1 MSVKSL
7 AICPSGSGGMY
18 LFAGTI
24 NTGNGGGIWR
34 RALSEMIFVTTTLT
48 AQALAGSQ
56 ALEVESINGFNIGDD
71 IKINPGGPNE
81 ETNTI
86 TGFGSLL
93 LQTPLQFDHSVG
105 EIVLNLT
112 PTSVEE
118 NNSSVLSDYVL
129 FNNYPNPFNPST
141 KVKYQIPKISF
152 VTIKVYDVLGNE
164 VENLVN
170 EEKPVGTYEVE
181 WSGSGLPSGVYF
193 YQLRAGEFV
202 ETKKM
207 VLIK

>member
-7 AICPSGSGGMY
+7 AICPSGPGGMY
-18 LFAGTI
+18 LLAGTI
-24 NTGNGGGIWR
+24 NTGTGGGIWR
-34 RALSEMIFVTTTLT
+34 RALSEMILVTTTLT

-93 LQTPLQFDHSVG
+93 LQTPLQFDHSIG

-118 NNSSVLSDYVL
+118 NNSSVPLDYVL

-141 KVKYQIPKISF
+141 IIRYSIPNQSKV
-152 VTIKVYDVLGNE
+152 VIKVYDILGKE
-164 VENLVN
+164 IETLVN
-170 EEKPVGTYEVE
+170 ETKPVGIYELT
-181 WSGSGLPSGVYF
+181 WNAASLPSGVYY
-193 YQLRAGEFV
+193 YQLRAGDFIQV
-202 ETKKM
+202 KKM
-207 VLIK
+207 MLLK

>member
-1 MSVKSL
+1 MVPV
-7 AICPSGSGGMY
+7 ACY

-24 NTGNGGGIWR
+24 NNGNGGGIWR
-34 RALSEMIFVTTTLT
+34 RALSQMIFVTTTLT

-56 ALEVESINGFNIGDD
+56 ALEVASINGFNIGDN

-81 ETNTI
+81 ETNSI

-93 LQTPLQFDHSVG
+93 LQNPLQFDHSIG

-118 NNSSVLSDYVL
+118 NNSSVPLDYFL

-141 KVKYQIPKISF
+141 KIKYSIPNSSQ
-152 VTIKVYDVLGNE
+152 VVIKVFDILGNE
-164 VENLVN
+164 IETLVN
-170 EEKPVGTYEVE
+170 EEKSTGTYEVT
-181 WSGSGLPSGVYF
+181 WYAGQLPSGVYF
-193 YQLRAGEFV
+193 YQLKATPSGGQAGGYL

-207 VLIK
+207 ILIK